1 MSASL
6 IAAEGAEHGATLP
19 IPPIAFALLTI
30 AFFGFLLL
38 LTFAFRSVGH
48 RH

>member
-1 MSASL
+1 MVASL
-6 IAAEGAEHGATLP
+6 VAETAEQGSNLP
-19 IPPIAFALLTI
+19 IPPAGFGLLAI

-38 LTFAFRSVGH
+38 LTFAFRSVGN